1 MSDKSCGWLDYYKW
15 KRDKDNS
22 LAKKTQMPSINFYN
36 EFADNAEPRC
46 PVVLLL
52 DTSGSMSGQPIDE
65 LNAGLAIFKQ
75 EVQRDTTASL
85 RVEVAIITFDSS
97 VNIVQDFVTIDE
109 FYPPQLSASGTTSM
123 GEGIELALN
132 EVESRKSTYKS
143 NGIQCYQPWVFLIT
157 DGGPTDSWQS
167 AAQRVRQASANGKIS
182 FYAVGVQGADL
193 NILGQIAPINTPPL
207 MLKGLQFQEL
217 FRWLSD
223 SMKRVSSSKVGGGQT
238 SLPAVSGWAQTNT

>member
-1 MSDKSCGWLDYYKW
+1 MPLD
-15 KRDKDNS
+15 
-22 LAKKTQMPSINFYN
+22 I
-36 EFADNAEPRC
+36 EFAKNPEPRC

-52 DTSGSMSGQPIDE
+52 DTSGSMSGERIDE

-97 VNIVQDFVTIDE
+97 VNLIQDFVTIDN
-109 FYPPQLSASGTTSM
+109 FYPPQLTTTGTTAM
-123 GEGIELALN
+123 GQGIELALN
-132 EVESRKSTYKS
+132 EVESRKAIYKS
-143 NGIQCYQPWVFLIT
+143 NGIQYYQPWVFLIT

-167 AAQRVRQASANGKIS
+167 AAQRVRQASADRKIS
-182 FYAVGVQGADL
+182 FYAVGVQGADM
-193 NILGQIAPINTPPL
+193 NILGQIDSEPL

-238 SLPAVSGWAQTNT
+238 SLPPISKWAQTNT

>member
-1 MSDKSCGWLDYYKW
+1 MSLE
-15 KRDKDNS
+15 
-22 LAKKTQMPSINFYN
+22 I
-36 EFADNAEPRC
+36 EFAKNPEPRC

-65 LNAGLAIFKQ
+65 LNAGLVTFKQ
-75 EVQRDTTASL
+75 AVQQDTTALL
-85 RVEVAIITFDSS
+85 RVEVAIITFNSS
-97 VNIVQDFVTIDE
+97 ANLVQDFVTVDQ
-109 FYPPQLSASGTTSM
+109 FYPPQLTTSGTTSM

-132 EVESRKSTYKS
+132 EVESRKATYKS
-143 NGIQCYQPWVFLIT
+143 NGIQYYQPWVFLIT
-157 DGGPTDSWQS
+157 DGAPNPGWEG
-167 AAQRVRQASANGKIS
+167 AARRVRQADTERKIS
-182 FYAVGVQGADL
+182 FYAVGVQGADM

-238 SLPAVSGWAQTNT
+238 SLPPVSGWAQTNT

>member
-1 MSDKSCGWLDYYKW
+1 MPLD
-15 KRDKDNS
+15 
-22 LAKKTQMPSINFYN
+22 I
-36 EFADNAEPRC
+36 EFAQNPEPRC

-52 DTSGSMSGQPIDE
+52 DTSGSMSGDRIDE
-65 LNAGLAIFKQ
+65 LNAGLASFKQ
-75 EVQRDTTASL
+75 DVEKDTTASL

-97 VNIVQDFVTIDE
+97 VNLIQDFVTMDN
-109 FYPPQLSASGTTSM
+109 FYPPQLTTTGTTAM

-132 EVESRKSTYKS
+132 EVESRKAIYKS
-143 NGIQCYQPWVFLIT
+143 NGIQYYQPWVFLIT

-167 AAQRVRQASANGKIS
+167 AAQRVRQADADRKIS
-182 FYAVGVQGADL
+182 FYAIGVQGADM
-193 NILGQIAPINTPPL
+193 NILGQIAPVNIPPL

-238 SLPAVSGWAQTNT
+238 SLPAVTGWAQTNT

>member
-1 MSDKSCGWLDYYKW
+1 MPLD
-15 KRDKDNS
+15 
-22 LAKKTQMPSINFYN
+22 I
-36 EFADNAEPRC
+36 EFAKNPEPRC

-52 DTSGSMSGQPIDE
+52 DTSGSMSGDRIDE

-97 VNIVQDFVTIDE
+97 VNLIQDFVTIDN
-109 FYPPQLSASGTTSM
+109 FYPPQLTTTGMTAM

-132 EVESRKSTYKS
+132 EVENRKAIYKS
-143 NGIQCYQPWVFLIT
+143 NGIQYYQPWVLLIT
-157 DGGPTDSWQS
+157 DGGPSDSWQS
-167 AAQRVRQASANGKIS
+167 AAQRVSQATANGKIS
-182 FYAVGVQGADL
+182 FYAVGVQGADM
-193 NILGQIAPINTPPL
+193 NILGQIDPEPL
-207 MLKGLQFQEL
+207 MLQGLQFQEM

-238 SLPAVSGWAQTNT
+238 ALPPISKWAQTNT

>member
-1 MSDKSCGWLDYYKW
+1 
-15 KRDKDNS
+15 
-22 LAKKTQMPSINFYN
+22 MPFDI
-36 EFADNAEPRC
+36 EFAQNPEPRC

-52 DTSGSMSGQPIDE
+52 DTSGSMSGDRIDE
-65 LNAGLAIFKQ
+65 LNAGLASFKQ
-75 EVQRDTTASL
+75 DVEKDTTASL

-97 VNIVQDFVTIDE
+97 VHIVQDFVTMDN
-109 FYPPQLSASGTTSM
+109 FYPPQLTTSGTTSM

-132 EVESRKSTYKS
+132 EVESRKAIYKS
-143 NGIQCYQPWVFLIT
+143 NGIQYYQPWVFLIT

-167 AAQRVRQASANGKIS
+167 AAQRVRQADADRKIS
-182 FYAVGVQGADL
+182 FYAVGVQGADM
-193 NILGQIAPINTPPL
+193 NILGQIAPVNFPPL

-238 SLPAVSGWAQTNT
+238 SLPAVTGWAQTNT